1 MSLSDRIQSRNPDP
15 VAPVTREQHAEP
27 ERAPAPTDP
36 FADLKSR
43 VHHDVITRL
52 GPRLFAAG
60 GDEGRDASIE
70 PRVLEAVEEAIALD
84 KTPLTRQERA
94 QVTREIADDILGYGP
109 LEPFLR
115 DDTVSEI
122 MVNGPHSIWVERRG
136 KLLRTDAGFV
146 DDQHLLR
153 IIDKIISR
161 IGRRIDEAS
170 PMVDARL
177 PDGSRVNAII
187 PPLAVTGPT
196 LTIRKFRRDPLT
208 MEDLLRFG
216 TLTPRAAQLLEACVR
231 GKLNILISGGT
242 GSGKTTTLNVL
253 SAAIPEGERIVTV
266 EDAAEL
272 QLRQEHVITLES
284 RPANIEGKGMVSIR
298 DLVRNCLRMRPDRII
313 VGECR
318 GPETID
324 MLQAMN
330 TGHDG
335 SLTTIHAN
343 TPRDALSRVETL
355 VLTGGVELPLKAI
368 REQIASAFD
377 MVVQVSRL
385 VDGTRR
391 ITHIT
396 EVLRMESDVV
406 TLQDL
411 FIAKPVEDGDEV
423 AAGSASRLLGP
434 MQRAAASSR
443 SSSPSSARTAC
454 TCRRSSSSSSP
465 SAPRQRA
472 AAPDGV
478 RQGLGMRRGAR
489 ASSPASRPCSRVA
502 VGASGA
508 ATPRVRIAQVDT
520 SRYPLITATVIA
532 PGQRQAARRCR
543 STLSEN
549 GKRRHATQ
557 SGGGA
562 PAAIGVAIDVSRS
575 MEGAPLAAAKQAA
588 AVVREGQAHG
598 RLDGALLLRAR
609 GEPACTRST
618 PTSTSLGAVARTRSR
633 STRVQGTALYDS
645 VIQAS
650 QRARRPHPTL
660 TKVLVVLTDG
670 DDTTKTKLGAAVKAA
685 KAAGRHRRRDR
696 DRQRRSH
703 AALTVARPPDRRPR
717 LRGRPL
723 GRRHQRRL
731 HARSPRRSATP
742 TASSTPRTPTA
753 SCRSRSASR
762 ATPRPRSR
770 ST

>member
-1 MSLSDRIQSRNPDP
+1 LSLSDRIQSRNPDP

-27 ERAPAPTDP
+27 EPVRAPTDP

-52 GPRLFAAG
+52 GPRLFASG

-253 SAAIPEGERIVTV
+253 SAAIPEGERIITI

-284 RPANIEGKGMVSIR
+284 RPANIEGKGLINIR

-318 GPETID
+318 GAETID

-391 ITHIT
+391 ITHVT

-411 FIAKPVEDGDEV
+411 FVAKPLEDGEEV
-423 AAGSASRLLGP
+423 AAGSVNRLLGS
-434 MQRAAASSR
+434 MRATGIKPQFLSKLGENGVHLPPQFFQLEPERAGNAPPTR
-443 SSSPSSARTAC
+443 PTAF
-454 TCRRSSSSSSP
+454 
-465 SAPRQRA
+465 
-472 AAPDGV
+472 G
-478 RQGLGMRRGAR
+478 R
-489 ASSPASRPCSRVA
+489 ASA
-502 VGASGA
+502 
-508 ATPRVRIAQVDT
+508 
-520 SRYPLITATVIA
+520 
-532 PGQRQAARRCR
+532 
-543 STLSEN
+543 
-549 GKRRHATQ
+549 
-557 SGGGA
+557 
-562 PAAIGVAIDVSRS
+562 
-575 MEGAPLAAAKQAA
+575 
-588 AVVREGQAHG
+588 
-598 RLDGALLLRAR
+598 
-609 GEPACTRST
+609 
-618 PTSTSLGAVARTRSR
+618 
-633 STRVQGTALYDS
+633 
-645 VIQAS
+645 
-650 QRARRPHPTL
+650 
-660 TKVLVVLTDG
+660 
-670 DDTTKTKLGAAVKAA
+670 
-685 KAAGRHRRRDR
+685 
-696 DRQRRSH
+696 
-703 AALTVARPPDRRPR
+703 
-717 LRGRPL
+717 
-723 GRRHQRRL
+723 
-731 HARSPRRSATP
+731 
-742 TASSTPRTPTA
+742 
-753 SCRSRSASR
+753 
-762 ATPRPRSR
+762 
-770 ST
+770 

>member
-1 MSLSDRIQSRNPDP
+1 LSLSDRIQSRNPDP

-27 ERAPAPTDP
+27 ERAPVPTDP

-115 DDTVSEI
+115 DDTISEI

-216 TLTPRAAQLLEACVR
+216 TLSPRAAQLLEACVR

-242 GSGKTTTLNVL
+242 GSGKTTTLNVM

-284 RPANIEGKGMVSIR
+284 RPANIEGKGLVSIR

-391 ITHIT
+391 ITHVT

-411 FIAKPVEDGDEV
+411 FTAKPLEDGEEA
-423 AAGSASRLLGP
+423 AAGSVNRLLGP
-434 MQRAAASSR
+434 MRATGIKPQFLSK
-443 SSSPSSARTAC
+443 
-454 TCRRSSSSSSP
+454 
-465 SAPRQRA
+465 
-472 AAPDGV
+472 
-478 RQGLGMRRGAR
+478 LG
-489 ASSPASRPCSRVA
+489 
-502 VGASGA
+502 
-508 ATPRVRIAQVDT
+508 
-520 SRYPLITATVIA
+520 
-532 PGQRQAARRCR
+532 
-543 STLSEN
+543 EN
-549 GKRRHATQ
+549 GVHLPPQ
-557 SGGGA
+557 FFQLE
-562 PAAIGVAIDVSRS
+562 P
-575 MEGAPLAAAKQAA
+575 E
-588 AVVREGQAHG
+588 
-598 RLDGALLLRAR
+598 R
-609 GEPACTRST
+609 GN
-618 PTSTSLGAVARTRSR
+618 
-633 STRVQGTALYDS
+633 Q
-645 VIQAS
+645 Q
-650 QRARRPHPTL
+650 
-660 TKVLVVLTDG
+660 
-670 DDTTKTKLGAAVKAA
+670 
-685 KAAGRHRRRDR
+685 
-696 DRQRRSH
+696 
-703 AALTVARPPDRRPR
+703 PPR
-717 LRGRPL
+717 
-723 GRRHQRRL
+723 
-731 HARSPRRSATP
+731 P
-742 TASSTPRTPTA
+742 TAFG
-753 SCRSRSASR
+753 R
-762 ATPRPRSR
+762 AQA
-770 ST
+770 

>member
-115 DDTVSEI
+115 DDTISEI

-216 TLTPRAAQLLEACVR
+216 TLTPRAAQLLEAGVR

-242 GSGKTTTLNVL
+242 GSGKTTTLNVM
-253 SAAIPEGERIVTV
+253 SSAIPEGERIVTV

-272 QLRQEHVITLES
+272 QLKQEHVITLET
-284 RPANIEGKGMVSIR
+284 RPANIEGKGLVTIR

-411 FIAKPVEDGDEV
+411 FIAKPVEDGDEA
-423 AAGSASRLLGP
+423 AAGATSRLLGP
-434 MQRAAASSR
+434 MRATGIKPQFLGKMGENGVHLPPQFFQLEPERGGQQPTRPTAFGR
-443 SSSPSSARTAC
+443 AR
-454 TCRRSSSSSSP
+454 R
-465 SAPRQRA
+465 
-472 AAPDGV
+472 
-478 RQGLGMRRGAR
+478 MRRALVLVAGLA
-489 ASSPASRPCSRVA
+489 AVLAIA
-502 VGASGA
+502 VGASTA
-508 ATPRVRIAQVDT
+508 APPRVQIAQVDT

-532 PGQRQAARRCR
+532 PDSDKLSPVSLERDARTASPSRPRSRAAARPPR
-543 STLSEN
+543 S
-549 GKRRHATQ
+549 A
-557 SGGGA
+557 
-562 PAAIGVAIDVSRS
+562 
-575 MEGAPLAAAKQAA
+575 
-588 AVVREGQAHG
+588 
-598 RLDGALLLRAR
+598 
-609 GEPACTRST
+609 
-618 PTSTSLGAVARTRSR
+618 SR
-633 STRVQGTALYDS
+633 STSAARW
-645 VIQAS
+645 
-650 QRARRPHPTL
+650 RARRWPPRSE
-660 TKVLVVLTDG
+660 
-670 DDTTKTKLGAAVKAA
+670 AASAFVKAKRKTDSMA
-685 KAAGRHRRRDR
+685 LYAFGHDGESRARARHRRRRAHDLAR
-696 DRQRRSH
+696 SSSTSTRSRARRS
-703 AALTVARPPDRRPR
+703 T
-717 LRGRPL
+717 
-723 GRRHQRRL
+723 
-731 HARSPRRSATP
+731 TP
-742 TASSTPRTPTA
+742 
-753 SCRSRSASR
+753 
-762 ATPRPRSR
+762 
-770 ST
+770 